1 MSFSIVDSKV
11 KNYTKPIYD
20 LVINREQVQAQ
31 SPVQVQTQVQSQPP
45 LQFQSPVV
53 QTETVVNQPF
63 ILEKRKPFQLKS
75 RDRFQARRTISQPV
89 SEPTVIVQTVFEP
102 PVVVQPVPLVQI
114 PSQVENQEQF
124 DELTDDI

>member
-20 LVINREQVQAQ
+20 VIINREQVQA
-31 SPVQVQTQVQSQPP
+31 PVQVQPPVQSQPP
-45 LQFQSPVV
+45 VQFQSPVV
-53 QTETVVNQPF
+53 QTETVVNSQPF

-89 SEPTVIVQTVFEP
+89 TEPTVIVQTVLEP
-102 PVVVQPVPLVQI
+102 VQPVPLVQI